1 MAGITKILAL
11 WLITIAAFLSFSSG
25 MPLSSVFEVPV
36 ACNKTHAAEAHAPCL
51 AFAASRSTATIRVGS
66 SPSAASKTIQGGV
79 GLVPDGAT
87 ARWTIEVEP
96 GAYPLVCL
104 PQFECLSVHL
114 CTTSVHSWSACLF
127 IYAYLS
133 AVVLPVCSF
142 MCICPRQVSTTSAFV
157 STKPR
162 GL

>member
-1 MAGITKILAL
+1 MSLAL
-11 WLITIAAFLSFSSG
+11 WLITIATSLSFSSG
-25 MPLSSVFEVPV
+25 MPPSSVFEVPV

-96 GAYPLVCL
+96 GACPLVCL
-104 PQFECLSVHL
+104 PQFECLSVHF
-114 CTTSVHSWSACLF
+114 CVAVHSLNACLF
-127 IYAYLS
+127 ICLQRAR
-133 AVVLPVCSF
+133 
-142 MCICPRQVSTTSAFV
+142 ICPRQVSTTSAFV

-162 GL
+162 VR